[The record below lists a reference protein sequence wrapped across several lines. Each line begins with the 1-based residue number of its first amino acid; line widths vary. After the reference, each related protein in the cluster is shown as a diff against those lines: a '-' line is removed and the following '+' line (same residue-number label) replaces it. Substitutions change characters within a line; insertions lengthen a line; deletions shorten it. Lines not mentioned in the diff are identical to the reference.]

1 MFSAASGAL
10 SYTLSK
16 LQLDLNQF
24 FSQVFRRNNEIPAQ
38 KPVKLSAGMWDCWPT
53 EIQLSNGKR
62 KQTGPLD
69 KSTTAKFRAFKLES
83 ENAENE

>member
-1 MFSAASGAL
+1 
-10 SYTLSK
+10 
-16 LQLDLNQF
+16 
-24 FSQVFRRNNEIPAQ
+24 
-38 KPVKLSAGMWDCWPT
+38 MWDCWPT

-62 KQTGPLD
+62 KQTDPLD